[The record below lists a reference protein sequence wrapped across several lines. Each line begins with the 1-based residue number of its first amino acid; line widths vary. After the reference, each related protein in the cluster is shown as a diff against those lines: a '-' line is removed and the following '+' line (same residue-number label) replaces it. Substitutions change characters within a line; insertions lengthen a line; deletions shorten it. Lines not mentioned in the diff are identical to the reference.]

1 VSGERIEIK
10 IEDPG
15 DSTEVEVI
23 ALMVAAGDAVTK
35 GTVLL
40 EVATD
45 KANVEIE
52 APADGT
58 VTKLMVAEGD
68 VVPADRTLMVLK
80 T

>member
-1 VSGERIEIK
+1 MSSERIEIK

-15 DSTEVEVI
+15 DSTELEVI
-23 ALMVAAGDAVTK
+23 AVMVAAGDRVSKGAV
-35 GTVLL
+35 LI

-58 VTKLMVAEGD
+58 VAKLFVAKGD
-68 VVPADRTLMVLK
+68 VVRADRTLALL
-80 T
+80 TT

>member
-1 VSGERIEIK
+1 MSGEKIEIK

-15 DSTEVEVI
+15 DSTELEVI
-23 ALMVAAGDAVTK
+23 ALMVAAGDRVTK

-58 VTKLMVAEGD
+58 VAKLLVAKGD
-68 VVPADRTLMVLK
+68 VVRADRTLAVLA

>member
-1 VSGERIEIK
+1 MRGERIEIK

-23 ALMVAAGDAVTK
+23 ALMVAVGDAVTK
-35 GTVLL
+35 GTVLI

-58 VTKLMVAEGD
+58 VARLLVAKGD
-68 VVPADRTLMVLK
+68 VVHADRTLLVL
-80 T
+80 TT